1 MSNNRSVWNAPGCV
15 VLVVP
20 AGLVLP
26 GDVLAI
32 GGRVSWHRLA
42 IGGRLTQV
50 YAREHAGRLAS
61 DASRALGVV
70 VTARFDAC
78 GHLVVHDIYRDGFR
92 VAGLSALLGE
102 SVFGAGV
109 IKAPAP
115 ARAPAPAPV
124 VAPVVAPARAPARV
138 HLLDRWQVWAVGYLV
153 AVVLG
158 MSLLTWLGW

>member
-1 MSNNRSVWNAPGCV
+1 MRASRTVWNNAGCV

-32 GGRVSWHRLA
+32 GGRVSWHKLA
-42 IGGRLTQV
+42 IGGRLTGV
-50 YAREHAGRLAS
+50 YTREHAGRLAS
-61 DASRALGVV
+61 GASRALGVV

-92 VAGLSALLGE
+92 AAGLPTLLGE

-109 IKAPAP
+109 VKAPV
-115 ARAPAPAPV
+115 PAPAPV
-124 VAPVVAPARAPARV
+124 VAPAPAPV

-158 MSLLTWLGW
+158 MSLLQWLGR